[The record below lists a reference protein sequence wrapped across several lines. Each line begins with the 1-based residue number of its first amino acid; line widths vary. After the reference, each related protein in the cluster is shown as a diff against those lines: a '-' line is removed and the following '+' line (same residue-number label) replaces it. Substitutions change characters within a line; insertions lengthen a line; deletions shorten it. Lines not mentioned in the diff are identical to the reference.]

1 MRSSPEKSDRRVG
14 APTCRAGA
22 AAPPIPLWSPS
33 SIPTHPKK
41 YLINPHSSINGTS
54 KASESNRGRPWKSP
68 ALCTSSSPRQRQQ
81 QHAQTTTAPPP
92 QQLLLGGG
100 DAITSML
107 RSAAHHASRH
117 RIGRRGIGRYPAL
130 PARSE
135 ERTARIGGG
144 RHGEGAPILA
154 PLLGAAGRR
163 RKLAPQEASRPA
175 SGAAASASLGAS
187 GPAAGGFGDKLKGER
202 GRSWRDREK
211 RGGEGGLGKR

>member
-144 RHGEGAPILA
+144 ATRRRRANFGPAPRRG
-154 PLLGAAGRR
+154 GAA
-163 RKLAPQEASRPA
+163 KAVSS
-175 SGAAASASLGAS
+175 SGGVSTGVRSGGECLLGAS